1 MAIYNQLLG
10 LLIGLMLLVW
20 SIWIL
25 YQYYKFPPVIKK
37 FKKVHLW
44 FGILMFL
51 IGIADLSKAIQDF
64 LKTFNSF

>member
-10 LLIGLMLLVW
+10 ITIGLMLLVW

-25 YQYYKFPPVIKK
+25 YHYYQLPVVAKK

-44 FGILMFL
+44 LGILMLL
-51 IGIADLSKAIQDF
+51 IGIADLSKAIQDLF
-64 LKTFNSF
+64 KSIH